1 MTMKRIFAVVVCVLV
16 FSSIHAQKS
25 KHLYPSVFWEITGNG
40 LKSPSYLFGTMH
52 VSNKMVFHLSDS
64 FYNAMQRCDQVAL
77 ELNPLHWQPD
87 MMKMDKAQAD
97 MGNYMKGANGDFITE
112 NSFKTDD
119 YLDDLKDALTEQP
132 AQINGLLYRT
142 QQATADY
149 EENTYLD
156 LYIYQTGRKLGKKAG
171 GVEDYYETEKIVF
184 EAYRDEAKDK
194 NKKQPDMD
202 GTSGYDLQKKI
213 QDAYRT
219 GDLDMLDSL
228 EKFQFNSPAYVEKFL
243 YKRNEIQANSID
255 TILKKNSLFVGVGAA
270 HLPGARGVIEL
281 LRKKG
286 YKLRPIVM
294 QDRDADRKD
303 AIDKMKV
310 PVVFHQVATEDS
322 MITLQMPGPLYN
334 KNIGKAGASNS
345 WQYADMDNGSYYMLT
360 RVKTHAPMLGQTPAD
375 VLKKVDSMLYE
386 NIPGKI
392 IKKTQIIKNGYPG
405 FDITNKT
412 RRGDIQRYNILVTP
426 FEILVFRMSGNDTYA
441 DGDEANTFFNSI
453 NIKTK
458 AAGWQNFSTPQ
469 SGFTVAM
476 PQQPNVLLNTLTADN
491 VDRWEYEAVDEKTG
505 DAYTVWKKTV
515 LNDDFLEEDTFDL
528 SLIEQSIKRS
538 DIVDKQVSRGFTNI
552 GGYKGLNMQFSLKT
566 GGVIYAEAVLRGPH
580 YYLLMQRSNKKAAK
594 ENKFF
599 SSFALNDFEYPAP
612 ELFTDTLLNFSVKTP
627 VRPRLDPK
635 LVDMA
640 SQALND
646 DEYNDL
652 QSRYSYWPR
661 DKYATFT
668 SDSTGELV
676 QVSVTEYPKY
686 YYSKDSSTFWKARLN
701 LKSDDKDL
709 VLKSKQIIKITDSC
723 NGYKIV
729 YVDTNTVRQI
739 TTYALLKDNRLYRIT
754 AVGDTVGKP
763 SSFVQTFFET
773 FRPSEKHLGPS
784 VFENKLNVFF
794 KDFASTDSTTKKKA
808 NYALEHISFGAKG
821 VDRLTAAI
829 DRLTF
834 ADKDYFELKAKL
846 IEQLGYIDDS
856 TSLDKVI
863 TALNNIYVKTADT
876 SYFQNEVVNALAR
889 LQTKKSY
896 TLLKTMIMQD
906 PPVFDDGQGYSSL
919 FEFFEDSLELSKT
932 LFPDILQLGTIED
945 YKSPVTNLLRVMVD
959 SGFVTAKDYEPYY
972 NKLYFDGKIELK
984 KQQNNDEKLMEK
996 ENKQDDDNDN
1006 ATNYTRDYSYSN
1018 YNYRNR
1024 RLVRSY
1030 SNRNNG
1036 DIGINDYSVLLS
1048 PFYDTHPAIPKFF
1061 DKQLQSKDMDVR
1073 LDAAIVLIRNNK
1085 KLADSVLLQIAAK
1098 DKYRAVLLKRL
1109 EDIKHTELFPA
1120 RYHNQD
1126 SIARA
1131 LLLNDKSED
1140 KFFAIV
1146 PAGKQFVTVSNE
1158 KGYVYFYKYK
1168 INKDDEW
1175 HIGLSGIQPADTSK
1189 ITAEDMLVK
1198 MTDKKIKPDVPEAEQ
1213 FNDQLTRL
1221 IFQQHTSAQNFFDND
1236 NGYNLNYLRRR
1247 YMNRGN

>member
-1 MTMKRIFAVVVCVLV
+1 MKRILAVVLCAAVF
-16 FSSIHAQKS
+16 FSSRAQKGNH
-25 KHLYPSVFWEITGNG
+25 KYPSVFWEITGNG

-87 MMKMDKAQAD
+87 MMKMDKAQVD
-97 MGNYMKGANGDFITE
+97 MGNYMKSGNGDFITE
-112 NSFKTDD
+112 NSFKIGD
-119 YLDDLKDALTEQP
+119 YGEDLKDALTEQP

-194 NKKQPDMD
+194 NKKQPDTD
-202 GTSGYDLQKKI
+202 GSSGYDIQKKI

-228 EKFQFNSPAYVEKFL
+228 EKFEFNSPAYVEKFL
-243 YKRNEIQANSID
+243 YKRNEIQAHSID

-270 HLPGARGVIEL
+270 HLPGPRGVIEL

-286 YKLRPIVM
+286 YKLRPIMM

-310 PVVFHQVATEDS
+310 PVAFHQVATEDS
-322 MITLQMPGPLYN
+322 MITVQMPGPLYN
-334 KNIGKAGASNS
+334 KNIGRTGASNS

-392 IKKTQIIKNGYPG
+392 IKKTQITKNGYPG

-412 RRGDIQRYNILVTP
+412 RRGDIQRYNIIVTP
-426 FEILVFRMSGNDTYA
+426 FEILVFRMSGNDNYA

-453 NIKTK
+453 SIKTK
-458 AAGWQNFSTPQ
+458 AAGWQSFSTSQ
-469 SGFTVAM
+469 GGFTVAM
-476 PQQPNVLLNTLTADN
+476 PQQPNVLLNTITADN

-505 DAYTVWKKTV
+505 DAYTVWKKSV
-515 LNDDFLEEDTFDL
+515 MNDDYLEEDTFDL

-538 DIVDKQVSRGFTNI
+538 DIIDKQVSRGFINI
-552 GGYKGLNMQFSLKT
+552 GGYKALNMQFSLKT

-599 SSFALNDFEYPAP
+599 SSFALNDFTYPAP

-627 VRPRLDPK
+627 VRPLLDPK

-652 QSRYSYWPR
+652 QSRYSYWPK
-661 DKYATFT
+661 DKYATFA
-668 SDSTGELV
+668 SDSTGEVV
-676 QVSVTEYPKY
+676 QVSITEYPKY
-686 YYSKDSSTFWKARLN
+686 YYSKDSATFWKARLN
-701 LKSDDKDL
+701 LKSDDNDL
-709 VLKSKQIIKITDSC
+709 VLKSKQFIKVSNSC
-723 NGYKIV
+723 KGYKIV

-739 TTYALLKDNRLYRIT
+739 TTYALLKDNRMYRIT
-754 AVGDTVGKP
+754 AIGDTVSKP
-763 SSFVQTFFET
+763 GNFVETFFET
-773 FRPSEKHLGPS
+773 FRPAEKRLGPS
-784 VFENKLNVFF
+784 VFENKLDVFF

-808 NYALEHISFGAKG
+808 NYALEHINFGPKG

-829 DRLTF
+829 DKLTYK
-834 ADKDYFELKAKL
+834 DKDYFELKSKL

-876 SYFQNEVVNALAR
+876 SYFQNEVITALAR
-889 LQTKKSY
+889 LQTKKSFA
-896 TLLKTMIMQD
+896 LLKTMVMQD
-906 PPVFDDGQGYSSL
+906 PPVFDDNQGYTSL
-919 FEFFEDSLELSKT
+919 FSFFEDSLELSKT

-945 YKSPVTNLLRVMVD
+945 YKSPVTNLLRIMVD
-959 SGFVTAKDYEPYY
+959 SGFVTAKDYESYY

-996 ENKQDDDNDN
+996 ESKADDDDDN
-1006 ATNYTRDYSYSN
+1006 TSSYRRDYSYSN

-1024 RLVRSY
+1024 RLIRNYTS
-1030 SNRNNG
+1030 RNNS

-1109 EDIKHTELFPA
+1109 ENIKRPELFPA
-1120 RYHNQD
+1120 KYHNQD

-1175 HIGLSGIQPADTSK
+1175 HIGLSGQQPADTSK
-1189 ITAEDMLVK
+1189 ISGEDMLVK
-1198 MTDKKIKPDVPEAEQ
+1198 MTDKKIKPDVPETEQ